1 MKLAMNTKSA
11 LVCEGLTKSF
21 GGISVVNSVN
31 FTIPSGQVVGLIGEN
46 GAGKST
52 WSSMVAGIHRPN
64 SGRMLL
70 DGIEYAPESPADA
83 LNNGVALIQQEIRMA
98 LNLSVAENLFLGR
111 LPMKGGRVN
120 KDEMYERSSQA
131 LQLLGVSI
139 DPRRTVRG
147 LSTAVQQTIEI
158 AKAIL
163 REPRYVIF
171 DEPSASLTATETDRV
186 LHQIGVLR
194 DSGAGVVFISHR
206 LDEVR
211 QISNKIVCM
220 RDGNVVKEWETNA
233 VPTDDLVQAMVGRDF
248 TFAHKEPA
256 PASNKTVLEV
266 KGLKREGVFKDIS
279 FSVREGEIFGI
290 AGLVGAG
297 RTEVVRA
304 LAGADKAD
312 SGEIFVE
319 GSAVK
324 IKSPSNAIKAGIY
337 MVPEERKTQGLN
349 LAQTSPINIAS
360 PWERVLRKKGIVT
373 RKWLSNISEEGTK
386 DFDIRG
392 SLDLPTLRLSGGN
405 QQKVLLAKWL
415 VGSPKILILDEPTRG
430 VDVGAKMAIYE
441 IIRQVAAKGVAV
453 VVVSSE
459 LEEVLGLSHRVLVMS
474 RGEQQAI
481 LDRGKAT
488 SETVMS
494 FAVGLNSELQHEE
507 KIKTLRQTPKKE
519 KK

>member
-1 MKLAMNTKSA
+1 MKTESA

-21 GGISVVNSVN
+21 GGISVVDSVN
-31 FTIPSGQVVGLIGEN
+31 FTIPSGKVVGLIGEN

-70 DGIEYAPESPADA
+70 DGVEYAPESPADA

-98 LNLSVAENLFLGR
+98 LNLSVAENIFLGR
-111 LPMKGGRVN
+111 LPLRGGRVN
-120 KDEMYERSSQA
+120 RDEMNERSAEA
-131 LQLLGVSI
+131 LKMLGVSI
-139 DPRRTVRG
+139 DPRQTVRG

-186 LHQIGVLR
+186 LHQISVLK

-206 LDEVR
+206 LDEIR

-220 RDGNVVKEWETNA
+220 RDGKVVKEWETGA
-233 VPTDDLVQAMVGRDF
+233 VPNEELVQAMVGRDF
-248 TFAHKEPA
+248 TLAHKKPA
-256 PASNKTVLEV
+256 VASERIVLEV
-266 KGLKREGVFKDIS
+266 KDLKREGVFKDIS
-279 FSVREGEIFGI
+279 FSVREGEILGI

-312 SGEIFVE
+312 AGEILVD
-319 GSAVK
+319 GSLVK
-324 IKSPSNAIKAGIY
+324 INSPASAIKAGIF

-373 RKWLSNISEEGTK
+373 PRWLGNLAQESTK

-392 SLDLPTLRLSGGN
+392 SLELPTLRLSGGN

-415 VGSPKILILDEPTRG
+415 AGAPKILILDEPTRG

-474 RGEQQAI
+474 RGQQQAI

-488 SETVMS
+488 SQTVMN
-494 FAVGLNSELQHEE
+494 FAVGLSPESL
-507 KIKTLRQTPKKE
+507 K
-519 KK
+519 

>member
-1 MKLAMNTKSA
+1 MRTESS

-21 GGISVVNSVN
+21 GGISVVDSVN
-31 FTIPSGQVVGLIGEN
+31 LTIPSGKVVGLIGEN

-70 DGIEYAPESPADA
+70 DGVEYAPESPADA
-83 LNNGVALIQQEIRMA
+83 LHNGVALIQQEIRMA
-98 LNLSVAENLFLGR
+98 LNLSVAENIFLGR
-111 LPMKGGRVN
+111 LPMRRGRVN
-120 KDEMYERSSQA
+120 KDEINERSADA
-131 LQLLGVSI
+131 LKMLGVSI

-186 LHQIGVLR
+186 LHQIAVLK

-211 QISNKIVCM
+211 QISSKILCM
-220 RDGNVVKEWETNA
+220 RDGKVAKEWETGA
-233 VPTDDLVQAMVGRDF
+233 VPTEELVQAMVGRDF
-248 TFAHKEPA
+248 TFAHKKPVA
-256 PASNKTVLEV
+256 ASEKIVLEV
-266 KGLKREGVFKDIS
+266 KNLKREGVFRDIS
-279 FSVREGEIFGI
+279 FSVREGEILGI

-304 LAGADKAD
+304 IAGAEKAD
-312 SGEIFVE
+312 AGDIFVD
-319 GSAVK
+319 GMLVK
-324 IKSPSNAIKAGIY
+324 IKSPSSAINAGIF
-337 MVPEERKTQGLN
+337 MVPEDRKTQGLN

-373 RKWLSNISEEGTK
+373 PSWLRNLAQESTK
-386 DFDIRG
+386 DFGIRG
-392 SLDLPTLRLSGGN
+392 SLELPTLRLSGGN

-415 VGSPKILILDEPTRG
+415 AGAPKILILDEPTRG
-430 VDVGAKMAIYE
+430 VDVGAKIAIYE

-474 RGEQQAI
+474 RGRQQTI

-488 SETVMS
+488 SQTVMN
-494 FAVGLNSELQHEE
+494 FAVGLSSESL
-507 KIKTLRQTPKKE
+507 K
-519 KK
+519 